1 MSINKKNKKMKKEE
15 EIALIKS
22 GNIETL
28 TKAIKNYAL
37 SPKAQCIL
45 LEAGNETLCDLYLK
59 LRRPCAQFVAKAF
72 KKYGDNKDI
81 IKKICV
87 GCSLSEDNEA
97 SFVRLFADD
106 AVTLEEYLR
115 ECPEG
120 PTFLDSTFEVAEEL
134 GISDLLAE
142 LENKF
147 AVNKKIS
154 APTFVDLMLV

>member
-1 MSINKKNKKMKKEE
+1 MKKEE

-22 GNIETL
+22 ANIKTL
-28 TKAIKNYAL
+28 TEAIKNYAL
-37 SPKAQCIL
+37 SP
-45 LEAGNETLCDLYLK
+45 EA
-59 LRRPCAQFVAKAF
+59 PCAQFVAKAF
-72 KKYGDNKDI
+72 KKYGDNKEI
-81 IKKICV
+81 IKKICI

-120 PTFLDSTFEVAEEL
+120 PTFHDSTFEVAEEL

-142 LENKF
+142 LEDKF
-147 AVNKKIS
+147 ASKQKVS
-154 APTFVDLMLV
+154 APTFADLMSVK